1 MDAQKLIIDI
11 ILSDGFSPN
20 TMFKNE
26 TKTMNPK

>member
-11 ILSDGFSPN
+11 ILSRGLSPN

-26 TKTMNPK
+26 TTTMNPK